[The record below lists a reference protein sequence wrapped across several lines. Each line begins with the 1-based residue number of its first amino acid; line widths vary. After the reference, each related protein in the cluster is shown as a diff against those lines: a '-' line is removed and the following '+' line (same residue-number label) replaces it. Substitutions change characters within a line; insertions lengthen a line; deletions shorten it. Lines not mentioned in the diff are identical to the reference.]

1 MMASSN
7 LPELKR
13 ITKPESSTKSTKIGL
28 DQNLTSRS
36 ALLRTLYSEAAA
48 TAVGATD
55 MEVAKEAVA
64 VFWILMEP

>member
-13 ITKPESSTKSTKIGL
+13 ITKPESSAKSKKIGL

-36 ALLRTLYSEAAA
+36 ALLRTFYFEAAA

-64 VFWILMEP
+64 VFWILVEP

>member
-13 ITKPESSTKSTKIGL
+13 ITKPESSAKSTKIGL

-36 ALLRTLYSEAAA
+36 ALLRTLYFEAAA

-64 VFWILMEP
+64 VFWILVEP